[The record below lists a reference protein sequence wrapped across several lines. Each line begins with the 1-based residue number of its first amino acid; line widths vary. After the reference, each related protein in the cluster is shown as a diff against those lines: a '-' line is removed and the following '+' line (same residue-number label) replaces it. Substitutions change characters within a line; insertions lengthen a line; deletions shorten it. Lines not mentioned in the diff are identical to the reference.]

1 MARFAAAVVVTV
13 VAGAAFAGLSQARAD
28 EIPVRKA
35 GLWEVRTAVGGRA
48 GSGLTVKQCVD
59 ENTDRMM
66 NSLTGP
72 LAETACPR
80 LDVKR
85 AGDTI
90 TIDAACT
97 ILNKAATTRAVITGS
112 FEHAYEMQVT
122 TQGDAVPAVAMTV
135 TGTFLGPCA
144 AGQKPGDLIMPG
156 GIKLNIRDLQAK
168 KPSSPADR

>member
-1 MARFAAAVVVTV
+1 MARFAAAVVVAV
-13 VAGAAFAGLSQARAD
+13 IAGAAVAGPSQARAD

-35 GLWEVRTAVGGRA
+35 GLWEVKTAVGGGA
-48 GSGLTVKQCVD
+48 GLTVKQCVD
-59 ENTDRMM
+59 EKTDRMM

-90 TIDAACT
+90 TIDASCA
-97 ILNKAATTRAVITGS
+97 ILNKSATTRAVITGS
-112 FEHAYEMQVT
+112 FERAYEMQVT
-122 TQGDAVPAVAMTV
+122 TQGDAVPPVAMTV

-156 GIKLNIRDLQAK
+156 GIKLNMRDLQTK
-168 KPSSPADR
+168 KPSFPADR